1 MLFGSFG
8 SIEMKPRTAMGA
20 MALGLAVVSAP
31 LFAEEQEI
39 IVQSPRVEVA
49 RSGSYVGARPVDVIT
64 VSHIVS
70 YSNIDISTSSGAQV
84 LKQRIADA
92 AKAAC
97 KEIDVAYP
105 TRQPVTGEPACEKA
119 ATDAAMVQA
128 NAAIAAAE
136 KARRK

>member
-1 MLFGSFG
+1 
-8 SIEMKPRTAMGA
+8 MKPRSVLGA
-20 MALGLAVVSAP
+20 MALGLTVASAP
-31 LFAEEQEI
+31 SFAQQQEI
-39 IVQSPRVEVA
+39 IVQSPRVQVA
-49 RSGSYVGARPVDVIT
+49 RPASYAGDVPVDVIT
-64 VSHIVS
+64 VSHVVS

-97 KEIDVAYP
+97 KEIDTAYP
-105 TRQPVTGEPACEKA
+105 TRKPISGGPSCEKS

-136 KARRK
+136 KARYK

>member
-8 SIEMKPRTAMGA
+8 SIEMKPRTAIGA

-70 YSNIDISTSSGAQV
+70 YSNIDISTS
-84 LKQRIADA
+84 
-92 AKAAC
+92 
-97 KEIDVAYP
+97 
-105 TRQPVTGEPACEKA
+105 
-119 ATDAAMVQA
+119 
-128 NAAIAAAE
+128 
-136 KARRK
+136 

>member
-1 MLFGSFG
+1 
-8 SIEMKPRTAMGA
+8 MKPRTALA
-20 MALGLAVVSAP
+20 TIAVGLAVASAP
-31 LFAEEQEI
+31 SFAQQQEI
-39 IVQSPRVEVA
+39 IVQSPRVQVA
-49 RSGSYVGARPVDVIT
+49 RPPSYAGDIPVDVIT
-64 VSHIVS
+64 VSHVVS

-97 KEIDVAYP
+97 KEIDAAYP
-105 TRQPVTGEPACEKA
+105 NRKPINGDPSCEKA

-136 KARRK
+136 KARNK